1 MKKLIFFLLA
11 LVIASCAS
19 TKSSKTN
26 SPAGNWD
33 YLIAGTPEG
42 DFKGVMTVTS
52 ADKVYNA
59 ILKSAQGDLPI
70 VRFTFDKATKKIG
83 GEMDYQGTPVFL
95 DAILA
100 GELMTGTMSAGGTNF
115 PFTATRQK

>member
-1 MKKLIFFLLA
+1 MKNLIFFLLA

-33 YLIAGTPEG
+33 YLISGTPEG
-42 DFKGVMTVTS
+42 DFKGVMTVTL

-70 VRFTFDKATKKIG
+70 VRFTFDKATKKMS
-83 GEMDYQGTPVFL
+83 GELDYQGTPVYFDGL
-95 DAILA
+95 LA
-100 GELMTGTMSAGGTNF
+100 GEQMTGNMSAGGTNF